1 MLSIVVM
8 ILAGYLGS
16 TYMDRSCYLT
26 GVAVFLI
33 VSGIGTIV
41 CSYLEMV
48 IRDYIFAP
56 ETDHDSLEINFTGS
70 ETAVVM
76 IRNEP
81 PTSTRLL

>member
-33 VSGIGTIV
+33 VSGIGTII
-41 CSYLEMV
+41 CSYIEA
-48 IRDYIFAP
+48 IIKEYIFAP
-56 ETDHDSLEINFTGS
+56 ETDHDSLEIDFAGS
-70 ETAVVM
+70 ETAAVLVS
-76 IRNEP
+76 NEQ
-81 PTSTRLL
+81 PTSPRLL